1 MRNAKP
7 GRLLPV
13 ISIVCASGALAQEA
27 GQQPPGEGTQPP
39 VEEIVVTGSRIRQ
52 DEKGFANPV
61 TTFSADAI
69 QQSGKTDLADYL
81 AQTPALV
88 GSTTGDLTAGSN
100 YDFGEVGLNLL
111 DLRHLGVNRTLVLVD
126 GRRHVS
132 GLAGSAAVDID
143 AIPTDLVEAVD
154 VLTGGASAIYGADGV
169 SGVVNFR
176 LKKNFEGLSF
186 RGQTGQSNEGDG
198 TNLFAALTAGMNFSE
213 GRGNV
218 AFAYEYS
225 SDDRVNDQDRSY
237 LRPPKAAYLF
247 QNQDDLDDDP
257 NLPDQIPYSDVRYAD
272 SAPNGAVDVDFDGA
286 SDYQGTGSIYDR
298 GFLLENSGGYT
309 QGGSSTNIDG
319 YQGDLF
325 PELDRHIFNLLGHF
339 DVNEKL
345 TISAEAKYV
354 RSHALSLAQPTYDFY
369 LFMTPDNPFM
379 PQAIRDAIVPGAAA
393 AYFED
398 PDSPDG
404 VLVTRDN
411 FDMGIN
417 TEDAL
422 RETLRG
428 VLAANGDLSEH
439 LRYEASY
446 VYGETKSEIVENNN
460 RLEDNWLEAI
470 DVISDPV
477 SGAPVCRSGTPGCV
491 PYNIFGNGVRDEAAL
506 DFVATDSV
514 SHTKVTQQVV
524 SASLSGDF
532 GSHLELPGGSI
543 GFALG
548 AEYRRETSE
557 SNPAQEIVDGLTW
570 VGPITPSEGSFD
582 VKEIFA
588 EINLPVLMDAPYANR
603 LSFGAAFRA
612 SDYSTVGQT
621 NSWKVDAVYAPVESV
636 TFRGTYAQAVRAP
649 NIDELFSPETTSFNF
664 ITDPCDINELNN
676 GTGTREANC
685 ADLLSALGVDPA
697 TFTPSNTPQ
706 ATLFTEGTFGG
717 NRDLNEETAKTWTVG
732 VVLRPEFAPGLS
744 VSLDWYDIEI
754 EDAINTPEA
763 QELAELCVDQPTIDN
778 AFCPGITRDPATGY
792 IVGFTVRPDNVAA
805 FKTAGLDMNFDY
817 RFTTEK
823 MGEFKL
829 QLVGGYLD
837 KLEFVSSPGADV
849 DNDLDEQYN
858 PKFSATFDATWT
870 HGPLTLAYGINWF
883 SETDRFTREVLAG
896 DPDYTD
902 PRYFKVREKWEHEI
916 SGAYDIN
923 DSINI
928 YGGINNLLDA
938 KPAFE
943 YSSYPVSA
951 MGRYYYLGAR
961 MNFGGAAR

>member
-1 MRNAKP
+1 MRNAK
-7 GRLLPV
+7 LWQVLPLF
-13 ISIVCASGALAQEA
+13 SLGATGALAQEA
-27 GQQPPGEGTQPP
+27 AQPPADEGTQPP

-69 QQSGKTDLADYL
+69 AQSGKTDLADYL

-186 RGQTGQSNEGDG
+186 RAQTGQSNEGDG
-198 TNLFAALTAGMNFSE
+198 TNVFAALTAGMNFGD

-257 NLPDQIPYSDVRYAD
+257 NVPDQIPYNDVRYAD
-272 SAPNGAVDVDFDGA
+272 SAPNGAVDVDFDA
-286 SDYQGTGSIYDR
+286 LSDYQGTGAVYDR
-298 GFLLENSGGYT
+298 GFVLENSGGYT

-345 TISAEAKYV
+345 TLSAEAKYV

-398 PDSPDG
+398 PASPDG
-404 VLVTRDN
+404 ALVTRDN
-411 FDMGIN
+411 FDLGIN

-428 VLAANGDLSEH
+428 VLAANGDLSDH

-446 VYGETKSEIVENNN
+446 VYGETRSRIVDNNN

-477 SGAPVCRSGTPGCV
+477 TGAPVCRSGTPGCV
-491 PYNIFGNGVRDEAAL
+491 PYNIFGNGVRDERAL
-506 DFVATDSV
+506 DFVAIDSV

-524 SASLSGDF
+524 SASLSGDL

-543 GFALG
+543 GFAVG
-548 AEYRRETSE
+548 AEYRRETSD

-570 VGPITPSEGSFD
+570 VGPITPSDGSFD
-582 VKEIFA
+582 VKELFA
-588 EINLPVLMDAPYANR
+588 EINLPVLMDAPYASR

-649 NIDELFSPETTSFNF
+649 NIAELFSPQTSAFNF
-664 ITDPCDINELNN
+664 IVDPCDINELNN
-676 GTGTREANC
+676 GTGSREANC
-685 ADLLSALGVDPA
+685 AELLTGLGIDPT

-706 ATLFTEGTFGG
+706 ATLYTEGTFGG
-717 NRDLNEETAKTWTVG
+717 NRDLSEETAKTWTLG
-732 VVLRPEFAPGLS
+732 MVLRPEFAPGLS
-744 VSLDWYDIEI
+744 VSFDWYDIEI

-763 QELAELCVDQPTIDN
+763 EELAQLCVDQPTIDN

-792 IVGFTVRPDNVAA
+792 IVGFTVKPDNVAA
-805 FKTAGLDMNFDY
+805 FRTAGLDVNFDY
-817 RFTTEK
+817 RLTTARH
-823 MGEFKL
+823 GDFRF
-829 QLVGGYLD
+829 QLVGGYLHR
-837 KLEFVSSPGADV
+837 LEFVSSPGADV
-849 DNDLDEQYN
+849 NSDLGEQYN
-858 PKFSATFDATWT
+858 PKFAATFDANWT

-883 SETDRFTREVLAG
+883 GETDRFASEILAG

-928 YGGINNLLDA
+928 YAGINNVLDA

-961 MNFGGAAR
+961 MNFGGASR

>member
-1 MRNAKP
+1 
-7 GRLLPV
+7 
-13 ISIVCASGALAQEA
+13 
-27 GQQPPGEGTQPP
+27 
-39 VEEIVVTGSRIRQ
+39 
-52 DEKGFANPV
+52 
-61 TTFSADAI
+61 
-69 QQSGKTDLADYL
+69 
-81 AQTPALV
+81 
-88 GSTTGDLTAGSN
+88 
-100 YDFGEVGLNLL
+100 
-111 DLRHLGVNRTLVLVD
+111 
-126 GRRHVS
+126 
-132 GLAGSAAVDID
+132 VDID

-379 PQAIRDAIVPGAAA
+379 PQAIRNAIVPGAAA

-491 PYNIFGNGVRDEAAL
+491 PYNIFGNGVRDEGGARLRGHRQRLAHQGDAAGGVGL
-506 DFVATDSV
+506 AVRRLRF
-514 SHTKVTQQVV
+514 
-524 SASLSGDF
+524 ASRAA
-532 GSHLELPGGSI
+532 GGSI

-570 VGPITPSEGSFD
+570 VGPITPAEGSFD

-588 EINLPVLMDAPYANR
+588 EINLPVLMDVPYANR

-649 NIDELFSPETTSFNF
+649 NIDELFSPEPPRSTSSP
-664 ITDPCDINELNN
+664 IPATSTSSTN

-837 KLEFVSSPGADV
+837 KLEFVSSPAPTSTTTSTSNTTRSSRRPSMRPGRM
-849 DNDLDEQYN
+849 
-858 PKFSATFDATWT
+858 
-870 HGPLTLAYGINWF
+870 
-883 SETDRFTREVLAG
+883 DR
-896 DPDYTD
+896 
-902 PRYFKVREKWEHEI
+902 
-916 SGAYDIN
+916 
-923 DSINI
+923 
-928 YGGINNLLDA
+928 
-938 KPAFE
+938 
-943 YSSYPVSA
+943 
-951 MGRYYYLGAR
+951 
-961 MNFGGAAR
+961 